1 MASMTAAGKE
11 SESEGVAGVS
21 RLPWLSWPGRE
32 GGARGGSQ
40 SLLVGKNTRGWCGA
54 ETEDRE
60 ATFPDVGGNS
70 FEGFLK

>member
-1 MASMTAAGKE
+1 MKE
-11 SESEGVAGVS
+11 LLESVAC
-21 RLPWLSWPGRE
+21 PDCPGPGGR
-32 GGARGGSQ
+32 GARGGSQ